1 MTITFQHTL
10 KNGQQIQIT
19 ASVCDGAVA
28 DYSATAKVERSGVER
43 EVLLAERGSAFDREV
58 FPAIANRMSAVS
70 MVNCDNDEDDL
81 IPEWE

>member
-28 DYSATAKVERSGVER
+28 DYSATAKVEKNGVER
-43 EVLLAERGSAFDREV
+43 EVLLAERGSAFDRECI
-58 FPAIANRMSAVS
+58 PAIAKRMSAVV
-70 MVNCDNDEDDL
+70 MVDRDDDEDDL
-81 IPEWE
+81 TPEWE